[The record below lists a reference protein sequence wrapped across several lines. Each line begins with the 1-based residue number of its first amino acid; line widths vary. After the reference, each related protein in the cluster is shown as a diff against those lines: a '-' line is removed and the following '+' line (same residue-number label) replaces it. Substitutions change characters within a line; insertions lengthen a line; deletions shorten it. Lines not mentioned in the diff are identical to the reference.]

1 MKFESQTSRATQC
14 EKKKKNSKKN
24 KTKKKNNTNKTNSE
38 NKTYEKINMTSF
50 LFLSFLLAFTQYY
63 IHTYIV
69 IIYNTRR

>member
-1 MKFESQTSRATQC
+1 MW
-14 EKKKKNSKKN
+14 KKKKKKTAK
-24 KTKKKNNTNKTNSE
+24 KTKQKKNNTNKTNSE
-38 NKTYEKINMTSF
+38 NKTYEKITMTSF

>member
-14 EKKKKNSKKN
+14 AKKRKTAKKQQQE
-24 KTKKKNNTNKTNSE
+24 KNNTNKTNSE

-63 IHTYIV
+63 IPT
-69 IIYNTRR
+69 

>member
-14 EKKKKNSKKN
+14 EKKKKQQKKQN
-24 KTKKKNNTNKTNSE
+24 KKKNNTNKTNSE

-63 IHTYIV
+63 IHT
-69 IIYNTRR
+69 